1 MLNLSRLQDYIKSP
15 AKLDNFTLPE
25 IEQLIREFPYFQIGH
40 ILLAINSKSVN
51 HIRYSGRLKMAAA
64 QAGDR
69 GLLRHHIE
77 GLSLTSSAV
86 IEDTEE
92 LPQAEVIHTN
102 FAQVE
107 SRPSIE
113 NQEEISSVMGIAVD
127 LSQPGIEEDVSD
139 EGTAEP
145 EESGE
150 SDSGQ
155 ASVVSGEIDGLLA
168 HLREILDHQQPLNEK
183 ETEEPEASVET
194 VEKIAYPE
202 ISDDDILLSPL
213 VTKIKDEEVQEDF
226 GSFPDELLLESLQYG
241 LYNIEHDLA
250 NEEVVSAAGV
260 VDNLSDVD
268 NDDDQNNRNKE
279 IIDRFI
285 EIEPRLS
292 KPRTDFFNPAD
303 RARKSGLD
311 RDDIVSETLAKIYLQ
326 QGNPDKAIKIYQ
338 KLSLN
343 YPEKS
348 GFFAAQ
354 IAKIQDDLLNA

>member
-1 MLNLSRLQDYIKSP
+1 MLNLSRLQDYIKKP

-40 ILLAINSKSVN
+40 ILLAINSKSIN

-77 GLSLTSSAV
+77 GLSLTSSSVFDGKA
-86 IEDTEE
+86 EFSQEE
-92 LPQAEVIHTN
+92 LAQRNV
-102 FAQVE
+102 AQVE
-107 SRPSIE
+107 GTPSIE
-113 NQEEISSVMGIAVD
+113 RPASTLVMGTTVD
-127 LSQPGIEEDVSD
+127 LSQCGIEENVSV
-139 EGTAEP
+139 EGTTEF
-145 EESGE
+145 EESGK
-150 SDSGQ
+150 SGSGQ
-155 ASVVSGEIDGLLA
+155 ASVVSVEIDGLLA
-168 HLREILDHQQPLNEK
+168 HLREILDHQQTLPEK
-183 ETEEPEASVET
+183 ATANASVET
-194 VEKIAYPE
+194 TEELTDPE
-202 ISDDDILLSPL
+202 VSNDNIFLSPISHQIP
-213 VTKIKDEEVQEDF
+213 VEEVQDDF

-241 LYNIEHDLA
+241 LYNIEDALA
-250 NEEVVSAAGV
+250 NTEIVPANGVVVS
-260 VDNLSDVD
+260 LSDVD

-303 RARKSGLD
+303 RARKSGLE

-326 QGNPDKAIKIYQ
+326 QGNSEKAIKIYQ

-354 IAKIQDDLLNA
+354 IAKIQDDL